1 MLQSFKVNE
10 TRIWALGSEQKGFT
24 SKTLQSPQRCKTFA
38 KNCMCEDNQSHNMQ
52 YIRFLLRYITFD
64 L

>member
-38 KNCMCEDNQSHNMQ
+38 KNCMCEDNQSHNM
-52 YIRFLLRYITFD
+52 
-64 L
+64 